1 MNWLFQA
8 FYAAGLM
15 FWQTLWALVLGYTI
29 SALLQVFIRKELM
42 TEHFGRVNF
51 RSMGWATFLGAVSSS
66 CSYAATG
73 AAKTAFKKGAA
84 LPVTLAFMFAST
96 NLVVELSAVLWV
108 FMGRLFVLAEFV
120 GAFVLIATMWA
131 LVRLTLPKGLEEE
144 ARQRSSQDEEAM
156 MMCCAESG
164 ALGLPFWEKIKSRK
178 SWLAVAEA
186 FQMDVA
192 MVWKEL
198 FVGFL
203 IAGFLM
209 VLVPATWWQSV
220 FVTHAPT
227 SLRLVENAVV
237 GPLIAMASFVC
248 SVGNIPLASWLWS
261 NGISFGGV
269 VSFIYADLVILPI
282 ILIYRK
288 YYGGKAALYISVVLF
303 ASMVVAG
310 IAVDLLFST
319 FGLIPQGPR
328 PPSAMLTAHLAW
340 NYTAWLNFA
349 ALPIAGWC
357 FLVHLSRRSPVHMHG
372 SQGSGL

>member
-1 MNWLFQA
+1 MNWFLQA
-8 FYAAGLM
+8 FYTAGLM

-29 SALLQVFIRKELM
+29 SALLQVFVRQEQM
-42 TEHFGRVNF
+42 TKHFGRASL
-51 RSMGWATFLGAVSSS
+51 RSMGWAAFLGAVSSS

-131 LVRLTLPKGLEEE
+131 LIRLTLPKGLEEE
-144 ARQRSSQDEEAM
+144 ARQHSSKEEEGM
-156 MMCCAESG
+156 MTCHAESDEH
-164 ALGLPFWEKIKSRK
+164 AQPFWEKIKSRK
-178 SWLAVAEA
+178 SWLAVAKA

-198 FVGFL
+198 LIGFL

-220 FVTHAPT
+220 FITHAPT

-288 YYGGKAALYISVVLF
+288 YYGGKAAVYISAVLF
-303 ASMVVAG
+303 ASMVIAG
-310 IAVDLLFST
+310 IAVDLLFSAL
-319 FGLIPQGPR
+319 GLIPQGPR
-328 PPSAMLTAHLAW
+328 PPSAMLMADFAW
-340 NYTAWLNFA
+340 NYTTWLNIA
-349 ALPIAGWC
+349 ALLIAGWVY
-357 FLVHLSRRSPVHMHG
+357 FVHLRKRTHNISETH
-372 SQGSGL
+372 

>member
-1 MNWLFQA
+1 MNWLFQGL
-8 FYAAGLM
+8 YEAALM
-15 FWQTLWALVLGYTI
+15 LWQTFWALVLGYAV
-29 SALLQVFIRKELM
+29 SALLQVFVRREQM
-42 TEHFGRVNF
+42 TEHFGRASL

-108 FMGRLFVLAEFV
+108 LMGRLFVLAEFV
-120 GAFVLIATMWA
+120 GAFVLVASMWA
-131 LVRLTLPKGLEEE
+131 LVRLTLPKGLEES
-144 ARQRSSQDEEAM
+144 ARQHSSEEESGM
-156 MMCCAESG
+156 MKCCAASEEDTRP
-164 ALGLPFWEKIKSRK
+164 LREKIKSRE
-178 SWLAVAEA
+178 SWAAVADA

-198 FVGFL
+198 VIGFL

-209 VLVPATWWQSV
+209 ALVPAAWWQTL
-220 FVTHAPT
+220 FLAHAPNG
-227 SLRLVENAVV
+227 LRLVENAVA

-269 VSFIYADLVILPI
+269 VAFIYADLIILPI

-288 YYGGKAALYISVVLF
+288 YYGGKAALYISAVLF
-303 ASMVVAG
+303 LSMVLSGVV
-310 IAVDLLFST
+310 VDLLFSAL
-319 FGLIPQGPR
+319 GLIPHGPR
-328 PPSAMLTAHLAW
+328 PPSAMQTAHFAW
-340 NYTAWLNFA
+340 DYTAWLNVV
-349 ALPIAGWC
+349 ALVIAGW
-357 FLVHLSRRSPVHMHG
+357 FLFARRRGRPMHSHG
-372 SQGSGL
+372 G